1 MTTIDIITTL
11 IKMVLKLFYYA
22 KSSIFENMWNKEN
35 IVTSTSAANLLA
47 VTTVATTLTTTP
59 FGV

>member
-1 MTTIDIITTL
+1 MQ
-11 IKMVLKLFYYA
+11 KVVFLK
-22 KSSIFENMWNKEN
+22 IMWNKEN

-47 VTTVATTLTTTP
+47 VATVATKSTTTP

>member
-1 MTTIDIITTL
+1 
-11 IKMVLKLFYYA
+11 MVLKLFYYA
-22 KSSIFENMWNKEN
+22 KSSIFGNMCNKEN

-47 VTTVATTLTTTP
+47 MTTVTTTSITTP

>member
-1 MTTIDIITTL
+1 
-11 IKMVLKLFYYA
+11 MVLKLFYYA

>member
-1 MTTIDIITTL
+1 MQ
-11 IKMVLKLFYYA
+11 KVVFLK
-22 KSSIFENMWNKEN
+22 KMWNKEN

-47 VTTVATTLTTTP
+47 MTTVTTTSITTP